1 MHQTCCKKSDHTR
14 QFLAASALT
23 FFLAIGPAHPAE
35 VSCLDYGD
43 PSQSHA
49 AHSPSKRNTDHAP
62 RSNTEPNKNIFDQ
75 FDDDWEAVPCV
86 EGLLRGPIVGGDYE
100 NVVRLFRDSHP
111 LLRKFSLISPGG
123 SVEEAIRI
131 GRLFRKYAVAAS
143 APIKLANGSFHLP
156 GPHATTPLCYGN
168 SGCMCA
174 SACALI
180 WFGAVDRWGSVGLH
194 RPHTDDPTFKTMSP
208 SEASVAYRRMQR
220 IPL

>member
-1 MHQTCCKKSDHTR
+1 MRVDRKMR
-14 QFLAASALT
+14 QIYCEEGDRMRRLVCAIAFTFFLAAS
-23 FFLAIGPAHPAE
+23 PAHPAE

-49 AHSPSKRNTDHAP
+49 AHSPSKKNTDNAP

-131 GRLFRKYAVAAS
+131 GRLFRKYAITAT
-143 APIKLANGSFHLP
+143 APFRLLNGSFEAF
-156 GPHATTPLCYGN
+156 GPHAATLLCAEG
-168 SGCMCA
+168 SECVCA

-180 WFGAVDRWGSVGLH
+180 WFGAVDRWGTVGLH
-194 RPHTDDPTFKTMSP
+194 RPHTDDPGFRAMTP
-208 SEASVAYRRMQR
+208 SGASVVYG
-220 IPL
+220 